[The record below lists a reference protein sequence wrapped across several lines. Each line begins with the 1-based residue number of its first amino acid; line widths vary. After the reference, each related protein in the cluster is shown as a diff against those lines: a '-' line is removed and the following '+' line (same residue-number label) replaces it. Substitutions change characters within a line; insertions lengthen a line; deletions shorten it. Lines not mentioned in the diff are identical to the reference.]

1 MTFTRKSIRSLN
13 KKLKDI
19 ANITNDEIVRLPS
32 QFKYMQWYIS
42 TLINTE
48 SKLYIPELPNVTNKP
63 PKNTCHVQFSNKEI
77 ELMNLP

>member
-1 MTFTRKSIRSLN
+1 
-13 KKLKDI
+13 
-19 ANITNDEIVRLPS
+19 
-32 QFKYMQWYIS
+32 MQWYIS